1 MDKKSTRNLIARGK
15 NQNFGVIFS
24 TIRVR
29 EVPPSSVR
37 EQSSCQLHVH
47 RSLESHVITRS
58 GAATLLTGPRRRRS
72 EPTRPPHSSL
82 SLSALSKGGREGA
95 IVLAAT
101 ASAELHNVLHSSGSV
116 YPGKVL
122 YDPQL
127 GIWALQA
134 LENLMAKCEKRIL

>member
-1 MDKKSTRNLIARGK
+1 MRAGK
-15 NQNFGVIFS
+15 NRNFGVIFS

-29 EVPPSSVR
+29 AVPPSSVR
-37 EQSSCQLHVH
+37 EQSSSQLHVH

-72 EPTRPPHSSL
+72 EPTRPPHST
-82 SLSALSKGGREGA
+82 LSALSKGGREGA

-101 ASAELHNVLHSSGSV
+101 ASAELHNVLHSIGSV

-122 YDPQL
+122 YDPLL

-134 LENLMAKCEKRIL
+134 LENFMAKCEKRILKGGLCTECSE